1 MAEEN
6 PPHISLPNQAIQQ
19 QLQSAQIQQQW
30 VQLFWQK
37 QMQEIEETNDFKN
50 HQLPLARI
58 KKIMKT
64 DEDIKVN
71 SIPKN
76 PFCFE
81 I

>member
-6 PPHISLPNQAIQQ
+6 PPNINIPQPLPH
-19 QLQSAQIQQQW
+19 QLQSQQIQQQW

-37 QMQEIEETNDFKN
+37 QMQEIEETSDFKN

-64 DEDIKVN
+64 DEDIKV
-71 SIPKN
+71 P
-76 PFCFE
+76 
-81 I
+81 

>member
-6 PPHISLPNQAIQQ
+6 PPGIPIPNAALQQ
-19 QLQSAQIQQQW
+19 QLQSQQIQQQW

-37 QMQEIEETNDFKN
+37 QMQEIEETTDFKN

-64 DEDIKVN
+64 DEDIKVTRR
-71 SIPKN
+71 
-76 PFCFE
+76 
-81 I
+81 